1 MSVPPPE
8 SLSMPQLPEP
18 AHAALAGY
26 VASTSG
32 YDELM
37 AADGALRPHWSRFA
51 QALAG
56 LGPNDVTRGWDA
68 AQRQLRDNGV
78 TYNVYD
84 DSRGMDR
91 PWQLDPIPLL
101 VSAQEWQ
108 KLERGLAQRAYLLNL
123 VLDDIYGSRSL
134 LRQRVLPPEL
144 VFRNP
149 AFLRACQGSLPRGAR
164 YIHLYAA
171 DLARDA
177 NGNFWA
183 LGDRTQA
190 PSGMGYALENRV
202 VLSRAFAGLYR
213 ECRVERLAPFFRS
226 LLDVVHRL
234 SPRGVERPHAV
245 LLTPGPYNETYFEH
259 AYLARYLGLTLVEG
273 GDLTVRN
280 RVVYLK
286 TLSGL
291 SRVDVIVRRLDDS
304 FCDPLALRPDS
315 ALGVAGLVSAVR
327 AGNVTVANALGSGVV
342 ECAAILPYL
351 PALCRHLLGEDLAL
365 PSAPAK
371 WCGDPGALDYVRDKL
386 DELVVKPAFAVHSR
400 GAQREPLYGAALSSA
415 QKAELLASMTAHPAE
430 WVVQERVQFSSA
442 PVWNGQAFEPHRI
455 ALRCYALGDG
465 PGYQTM
471 PGGLTRVAP
480 AKGDTI
486 VSMQRGAGSKDTWVL
501 AERPVT
507 NFSLLGRQGERLSV
521 SRSGNDLPSRV
532 ADNLFWLGRY
542 VERAES
548 TARLARVIVS
558 RLLDDTRSG
567 EPNVIHALSA
577 AFRLQH
583 ALPSPSRP
591 PSETSAVDDVE
602 RELLRQLCTV
612 DSSYALLSSL
622 SGAHRA
628 ASVVRDRISRDTW
641 HVLSQLEDQ
650 RRALPGVRN
659 GGASEMLDALDRV
672 VLTCGTFAGLEMENL
687 SRTFGFRFMDL
698 GRRLERA
705 RNTSTLISAVVGDPL
720 PEEPSL
726 LSALLDTL
734 DNGITYRRRY
744 QDVMQAA
751 PVLDLVLTDESNPRS
766 IAFQLAVTHE
776 HVRLLPRAVEDPLR
790 TPEER
795 IALGMLTRARL
806 CDVEALC
813 ESVADEGRPK
823 LKAHL
828 AELDRDLPALSDAIT
843 QGYLAHALPQ
853 RSFGQEG

>member
-1 MSVPPPE
+1 MPASQSQSQSLPP
-8 SLSMPQLPEP
+8 LPEP
-18 AHAALAGY
+18 AHAAL
-26 VASTSG
+26 SG
-32 YDELM
+32 YHALASGHDELL
-37 AADGALRPHWSRFA
+37 APDGTLRPHWTRFA
-51 QALAG
+51 QTLATQ
-56 LGPNDVTRGWDA
+56 GPSELTRGWDA

-101 VSAQEWQ
+101 VSADEWR
-108 KLERGLAQRAYLLNL
+108 KLDRGLSQRAYLLNL

-149 AFLRACQGSLPRGAR
+149 AFLRTCHRSLARGAR
-164 YIHLYAA
+164 YLHLYAA

-177 NGNFWA
+177 TGAYWV

-202 VLSRAFAGLYR
+202 VLSRAFSGLYR

-226 LLDVVHRL
+226 LLEVIQRL
-234 SPRGVERPHAV
+234 SPRGVDRPHAV

-291 SRVDVIVRRLDDS
+291 SRVDVILRRLDDS
-304 FCDPLALRPDS
+304 FCDPLALRADS
-315 ALGVAGLVSAVR
+315 TLGVPGLVSAVR

-342 ECAAILPYL
+342 ECAAMLPYM

-371 WCGDPGALDYVRDKL
+371 WCGEPGVLDYVRENIDT
-386 DELVVKPAFAVHSR
+386 LVLKPAFARADTPEPVFPATLSR
-400 GAQREPLYGAALSSA
+400 
-415 QKAELLASMTAHPAE
+415 AEKDALLARVAAKPVA
-430 WVVQERVQFSSA
+430 WVAQERIAFSSA
-442 PVWNGQAFEPHRI
+442 PVWTGQAAEPHRVTF
-455 ALRCYALGDG
+455 RCYALGDG
-465 PGYQTM
+465 PGYTTM
-471 PGGLTRVAP
+471 PGGLTRVAHDER
-480 AKGDTI
+480 DTI

-507 NFSLLGRQGERLSV
+507 HFSLLGRQAERMTV

-532 ADNLFWLGRY
+532 ADNLYWLGRY
-542 VERAES
+542 VERVES
-548 TARLARVIVS
+548 TARLSRALVS

-567 EPNVIHALSA
+567 EPGVLTTLYA
-577 AFRLQH
+577 AFRAQH
-583 ALPSPSRP
+583 MLPATSRLP
-591 PSETSAVDDVE
+591 AETAVADEIE
-602 RELLRQLCTV
+602 RELMRQLRSQ

-622 SGAHRA
+622 TGAYRA

-641 HVLSQLEDQ
+641 HVLSQLDDQ
-650 RRALPGVRN
+650 RHALIETRARS
-659 GGASEMLDALDRV
+659 GASEMLDALDRL
-672 VLTCGTFAGLEMENL
+672 VLSCGTFAGLEMENL

-705 RNTSTLISAVVGDPL
+705 RNTSMLVVNTVGSVRV
-720 PEEPSL
+720 EEASL
-726 LSALLDTL
+726 LAALLDTL

-766 IAFQLAVTHE
+766 IAFQLAATLE

-795 IALGMLTRARL
+795 LALGMLTRARL
-806 CDVEALC
+806 CDIEALC
-813 ESVADEGRPK
+813 EPASDSDRPQ
-823 LKAHL
+823 LRAHL
-828 AELDRDLPALSDAIT
+828 ADLDRDLPALSDAIT

-853 RSFGQEG
+853 RTFGQDR